1 MNENNYEELH
11 KQVLHKQDPKT
22 GLDIYAIKW
31 ENSSKLVYYW
41 KNINSS
47 NINNVIVIL
56 NNSDNIRIKN
66 NQICISLDGINNI
79 NDIKVILSIFS
90 REIQKMGIDV
100 TRIRFIFIID
110 NDKQREDISVVVR
123 DLGISAFFEVNNNV
137 KRDNVQEEAK
147 KRIENLESEK
157 LRDGKGKIDSI
168 TVGDKKY
175 SVDSENKTIHADSG
189 NNGLLSDLEK
199 KKMLL
204 EELMKDP
211 KNRQMLSEMTA
222 EELDK
227 YLMDTINRGKKT
239 SYMERAT
246 TVSSNDSPKEK
257 VAMDVSHKKDGVV
270 NRELGIGM
278 VAPGNSDKYFALENG
293 NNNNEYRVVSPS
305 VSTSQMN
312 SGNVSGNSTAGS
324 VEENI
329 SNNDLEE
336 GNDFNLTKLDV
347 ASKSELDVYYVDS
360 SGIIYNKDGNVIG
373 QVGVNGYLIDPNN
386 NLIKNNKVL
395 GEIGDIN
402 DMGKS
407 STKSIGNDN
416 VIDFEKAKSKRRVYK
431 PERPRSGIV
440 NTNNEKSAAF
450 VSLPVILFIISLVL
464 LVASGIILFMIR

>member
-1 MNENNYEELH
+1 MNENNYRLLH
-11 KQVLHKQDPKT
+11 KEEN
-22 GLDIYAIKW
+22 GLDIYAIKM
-31 ENSSKLVYYW
+31 ENGKLVLYW

-90 REIQKMGIDV
+90 REIQKMGIDAK
-100 TRIRFIFIID
+100 RARFIFIID

-123 DLGISAFFEVNNNV
+123 DLGISAFFEVSNNV
-137 KRDNVQEEAK
+137 KKGNVQEEAK

-189 NNGLLSDLEK
+189 NNGLLSDEEK
-199 KKMLL
+199 EKILL

-227 YLMDTINRGKKT
+227 YLMDTINIGKKT

-246 TVSSNDSPKEK
+246 TVNSNDSPKEK
-257 VAMDVSHKKDGVV
+257 VAMNVSHEKDGVV

-347 ASKSELDVYYVDS
+347 ASKRELDVYYVDS

-373 QVGVNGYLIDPNN
+373 QVGVSGYLVDENN
-386 NLIKNNKVL
+386 NLTRYNQVL
-395 GEIGDIN
+395 GCIGDIN

-407 STKSIGNDN
+407 NVQDINNDK
-416 VIDFEKAKSKRRVYK
+416 VIDMEKAKKLVYK
-431 PERPRSGIV
+431 PERPKYNANNSTK
-440 NTNNEKSAAF
+440 NTEKSAAF

-464 LVASGIILFMIR
+464 LVASGIILFMIS